1 MAAAVTAAGLMI
13 IPVPH
18 IRVDVSAK
26 DLSSKIDWIGG
37 TLITISL
44 LALMFALTEGNVVG
58 WKTPWVPVLIVISI
72 LLIAVFVIWQLYLE
86 KRTTRSPLMKVTIFK
101 NLKVSAANVVM
112 LLFFASF
119 NNFLVFATY
128 FFQDYQGLSAIQ
140 TTLRFIPTG
149 VVGLCTIFV
158 TSQILARV
166 SVNYMLIFGTS
177 CVAISSLL
185 FAIPIP
191 PSTTYWAFGFPAMCL
206 SVFGADTLY
215 PSLMLLISHFL
226 PREDQALG
234 GALINAVGQIGRSLG
249 LAIGTAIQ

>member
-18 IRVDVSAK
+18 IRVDASVK

-58 WKTPWVPVLIVISI
+58 WKTPWVPVLIVVSI

-101 NLKVSAANVVM
+101 KLKVSAANVVM

-149 VVGLCTIFV
+149 VVGI
-158 TSQILARV
+158 TSENRKDLTQNR
-166 SVNYMLIFGTS
+166 
-177 CVAISSLL
+177 L